1 MDIITHPDFQVVTKF
16 DFLTVVHVGK
26 TIFVQEIHLKLSKT
40 SVLKVS
46 FGVKISKATLR
57 ANYNPKDKFVTKT
70 ILEKTIKTFFC
81 AMKRQFVC
89 H

>member
-1 MDIITHPDFQVVTKF
+1 MRPNFSGRHCTKTKF

-26 TIFVQEIHLKLSKT
+26 TIFVQEMRLKLSEN
-40 SVLKVS
+40 SVIKVNL
-46 FGVKISKATLR
+46 GVKISKATLR

-70 ILEKTIKTFFC
+70 ILEKTIITFFC
-81 AMKRQFVC
+81 AMKSQFVC